1 MNQKRTRQSYTKEFM
16 NDAVKL
22 VIEQGYSS
30 NEVGRRF
37 GINQTNV
44 SRWVREYRQE
54 NEPSVNGGST
64 RSELEKE
71 VKRLHKE
78 NQRLR
83 MEREI
88 LKKAAAFFANESK

>member
-1 MNQKRTRQSYTKEFM
+1 MNQKRTRQKYTKEFK

-22 VIEQGYSS
+22 VIEQGYST
-30 NEVGRRF
+30 NEVSRRL
-37 GINQTNV
+37 GISQTSV

-54 NEPSVNGGST
+54 NEPSVNGNVT
-64 RSELEKE
+64 RSELENE

-78 NQRLR
+78 NLRLR

-88 LKKAAAFFANESK
+88 LKKAAAFFANES

>member
-1 MNQKRTRQSYTKEFM
+1 MNQKRTRQKYTKEFK

-30 NEVGRRF
+30 NEVGRRL
-37 GINQTNV
+37 GINQTNI

-54 NEPSVNGGST
+54 NEPPVDGSAT
-64 RSELEKE
+64 RSELEAE
-71 VKRLHKE
+71 IKRLRKE
-78 NQRLR
+78 TERLR

-88 LKKAAAFFANESK
+88 LKKAAAFFAKESN